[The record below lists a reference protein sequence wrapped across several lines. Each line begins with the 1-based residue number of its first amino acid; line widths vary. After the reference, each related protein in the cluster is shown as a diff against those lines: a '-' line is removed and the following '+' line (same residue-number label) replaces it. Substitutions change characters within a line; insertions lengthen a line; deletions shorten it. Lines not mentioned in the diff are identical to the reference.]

1 MKLERQYRWLGL
13 LTWFLMARLR
23 LQSFWKVKDI
33 WKYKFESVIKK
44 KQEIVQSLMGS
55 TADTKGTPGIY
66 NWPLGLH
73 VIVAVVQPHRLI
85 FSFKNTCLALIFSE
99 IGLLFGVF

>member
-23 LQSFWKVKDI
+23 LQSFWKAKDN
-33 WKYKFESVIKK
+33 WKSKFRISYREKTRDSSEPDRLHRRYQRHPKHL
-44 KQEIVQSLMGS
+44 QMG
-55 TADTKGTPGIY
+55 
-66 NWPLGLH
+66 LGLD
-73 VIVAVVQPHRLI
+73 VIVAVAQPHKLI